1 MRRSASSRSDR
12 PTLRRGPIRKG
23 PIRKRRRPSEGEEKH
38 RGDENDD
45 DDDGKTN
52 AGARHPAVNAGLVF
66 VPEFLPVFVH
76 DRGGDGRRTS
86 GADDRQ
92 LP

>member
-12 PTLRRGPIRKG
+12 STIRSGPIRSG
-23 PIRKRRRPSEGEEKH
+23 SIDRKRSPSEGEEKH

-76 DRGGDGRRTS
+76 DRGRGREKNVGS
-86 GADDRQ
+86 G
-92 LP
+92 